1 MGQGKNL
8 SELESFRN
16 LGAKPSASCS
26 SRPRIDVFIQLWS
39 NKGVPKLWAHCH
51 DWHDSNS
58 GTFSVWVQKKMQ
70 RAALQKAPSEP
81 RSGSQVSAG
90 AHRTGEFV
98 EADYMPALTPATTVI
113 IAEIGR
119 ERCLS
124 DSCFQVFGAIKPI
137 AFSLEKLEHH
147 VLASLVLVPS
157 QATLP
162 HCVARCGADSCAP
175 LIPSAV
181 VRRSLRTP
189 LTIQKQE
196 RLSTR

>member
-1 MGQGKNL
+1 M
-8 SELESFRN
+8 R
-16 LGAKPSASCS
+16 LGSGHFAK
-26 SRPRIDVFIQLWS
+26 
-39 NKGVPKLWAHCH
+39 
-51 DWHDSNS
+51 S
-58 GTFSVWVQKKMQ
+58 GTFSFSVLVQKKMQ

-81 RSGSQVSAG
+81 RSGSQVSAA

-98 EADYMPALTPATTVI
+98 ESDYMPALTPATTVR